1 MWQPHQSFFHDI
13 FPLDPGQSHDPLPGN
28 GINFV
33 LRGPFKIRTT
43 NSPAMKKL
51 GLEDKKL
58 LRALLSRN
66 LSLQIFLLDAC
77 INDIQNIVMSDRM
90 MVRC

>member
-1 MWQPHQSFFHDI
+1 
-13 FPLDPGQSHDPLPGN
+13 
-28 GINFV
+28 V

-43 NSPAMKKL
+43 NSTAMKKL
-51 GLEDKKL
+51 DLEDKKL

>member
-1 MWQPHQSFFHDI
+1 MVFI
-13 FPLDPGQSHDPLPGN
+13 
-28 GINFV
+28 FV
-33 LRGPFKIRTT
+33 LREPFRISTT
-43 NSPAMKKL
+43 NSTAMEKL